1 MKRTL
6 AAALAIL
13 ITLLLGACAPQA
25 AGTAQPP
32 STTITLE
39 TPEAVATNRA
49 ALEAWHL
56 MELARLQTGEYTT
69 NALVDLS
76 LPQGVQ
82 WRVESFSGDE
92 YALRFTSSN
101 VSELEWLV
109 TPQGVSAT
117 RVTGDQSS

>member
-1 MKRTL
+1 MNKIS
-6 AAALAIL
+6 AAALAAL
-13 ITLLLGACAPQA
+13 VTLLLSACAPQA
-25 AGTAQPP
+25 TGTAQPP

-82 WRVESFSGDE
+82 WRVESFNEDA

-117 RVTGDQSS
+117 RLTGDQSS